1 MAIRASALCILAA
14 LALSGAGCGG
24 GDDPSPEAEARAAVA
39 DYMDDA
45 LFDADA
51 EAACDRLTA
60 EGQAQ
65 LVTAVKKLFP
75 HHPRP
80 EDCVEALTNL
90 YGEAEFPN
98 ADTPIPTIERIRS
111 GEEGRM
117 VITGDTGV
125 LIAAP
130 GPKGLRVAVEEVDG
144 EWLVSNG
151 TEPLFSF
158 GVDPSGRGTL
168 RG

>member
-1 MAIRASALCILAA
+1 MSIRLGALCILAA
-14 LALSGAGCGG
+14 LALAEAGCG
-24 GDDPSPEAEARAAVA
+24 GDDPSPEAEARGAVA
-39 DYMDDA
+39 DYMDA
-45 LFDADA
+45 VFDLDPN
-51 EAACDRLTA
+51 AACDRLTA
-60 EGQAQ
+60 EGQDQ

-90 YGEAEFPN
+90 FGEGEPVNPDAPVP
-98 ADTPIPTIERIRS
+98 AIERIRS
-111 GEEGRM
+111 RAEGRM
-117 VITGDTGV
+117 VITDDTGV

-151 TEPLFSF
+151 TGPLFSF
-158 GVDPSGRGTL
+158 GVDPVR
-168 RG
+168 